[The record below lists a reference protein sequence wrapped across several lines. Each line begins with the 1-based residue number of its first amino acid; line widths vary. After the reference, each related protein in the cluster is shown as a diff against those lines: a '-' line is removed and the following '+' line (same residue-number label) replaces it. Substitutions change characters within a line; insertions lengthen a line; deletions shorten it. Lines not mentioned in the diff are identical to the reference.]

1 MIMGIKSQAK
11 QTCPLTAPPLI
22 AHGDLQMGIA
32 TELKSLP
39 TYSICPKRSH
49 FLPPKQAEE
58 SNFQEDDVGAESSL
72 ENSISKKGIK
82 RDKEEGDIEPWL
94 VASIH

>member
-11 QTCPLTAPPLI
+11 QTCPLKAPPRI

-32 TELKSLP
+32 TELKSLHI
-39 TYSICPKRSH
+39 YSICPKRSH
-49 FLPPKQAEE
+49 FLPPKQVEE

-72 ENSISKKGIK
+72 ENNIPKKRIK
-82 RDKEEGDIEPWL
+82 CKEEKGDI
-94 VASIH
+94 